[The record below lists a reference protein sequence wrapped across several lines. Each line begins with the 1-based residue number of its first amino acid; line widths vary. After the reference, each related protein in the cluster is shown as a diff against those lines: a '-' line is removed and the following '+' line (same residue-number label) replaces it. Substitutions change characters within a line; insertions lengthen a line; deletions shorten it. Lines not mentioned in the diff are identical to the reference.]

1 MINRWQGNSGRVQ
14 RLPERGDR
22 IPERSQPP
30 SPKPEPSH
38 PPYQPPKRP
47 GAIFPGLEGLKKLL
61 PQRTEELETEDI
73 ILLLILYLMYRES
86 GDSELLMI
94 MGAMFL
100 L

>member
-14 RLPERGDR
+14 RLPEHGDR
-22 IPERSQPP
+22 IPER
-30 SPKPEPSH
+30 PKPPA
-38 PPYQPPKRP
+38 PKPGPTPYQPQRRP
-47 GAIFPGLEGLKKLL
+47 GGILSGLEGLKKLL
-61 PQRTEELETEDI
+61 PQKTEELETEDI